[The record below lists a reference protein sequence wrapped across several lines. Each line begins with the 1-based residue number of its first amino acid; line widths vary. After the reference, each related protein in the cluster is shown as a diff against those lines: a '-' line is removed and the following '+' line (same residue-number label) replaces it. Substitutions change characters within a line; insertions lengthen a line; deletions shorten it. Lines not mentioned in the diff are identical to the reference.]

1 MGKAPRLW
9 LTGLAA
15 TVAAL
20 PASPALASGTAEL
33 SHGGARVSP
42 LPAASWHG
50 RPIRRPQPS
59 AAAAAVAVP
68 IPRGARTPLRPGAGY
83 GRPGGFAAVRDV
95 QRLLHRIGYRPG
107 PVDGLFGA
115 RTRASVQWFQIKHGL
130 RPSGVVGPTT
140 LAFLRLRAA
149 GVRVP
154 GQAGRGSRAV
164 SPGPVTALAN
174 RGSPRSQPAGQSHTA
189 IAALALGIAAVLILL
204 AGGTSLWRRE
214 LPRAKAAA
222 SAKRPPSPSPA
233 PVATA
238 VGYVTGRD
246 RAEIR
251 RRAQAIER
259 ACSDR
264 GWTLARVVQEGHGN
278 GAQGKARRG
287 LAVALD
293 QLAEGAGDRLVACRL
308 QDLGTTRRDLARLI
322 AWCGKS
328 HVDLI
333 ALDVGLDTAT
343 TDGRLAARCLA
354 AVGDREREASPRP
367 RSESRGNRKRA
378 TAGANVSPAPAVP
391 S

>member
-1 MGKAPRLW
+1 MGQAPRLW

-15 TVAAL
+15 TIAAL
-20 PASPALASGTAEL
+20 PASPALASGTVEL
-33 SHGGARVSP
+33 SDGGAGVSP

-50 RPIRRPQPS
+50 RPIRRPQTGAA
-59 AAAAAVAVP
+59 AAAAAVP
-68 IPRGARTPLRPGAGY
+68 IPGGARTPLRLGAGY
-83 GRPGGFAAVRDV
+83 GRPDEFAAVRDV

-154 GQAGRGSRAV
+154 GQAGRGSRPA
-164 SPGPVTALAN
+164 SPGPVTPLAH
-174 RGSPRSQPAGQSHTA
+174 RGSPGAQPAGQGHTA
-189 IAALALGIAAVLILL
+189 ISALALGIAAVLILL
-204 AGGTSLWRRE
+204 AGGTVLWRHE
-214 LPRAKAAA
+214 WPRAQAAA
-222 SAKRPPSPSPA
+222 SAKRRPPPA
-233 PVATA
+233 PKA
-238 VGYVTGRD
+238 VGYVTGGD
-246 RAEIR
+246 RAETQ
-251 RRAQAIER
+251 RRAEAIER

-264 GWTLARVVQEGHGN
+264 GWTLARVVQEGNGN

-308 QDLGTTRRDLARLI
+308 QDLGATRRDLARLI

-328 HVDLI
+328 HVELI
-333 ALDVGLDTAT
+333 ALDVGLDTGTA
-343 TDGRLAARCLA
+343 DGRLAARCLA
-354 AVGDREREASPRP
+354 AVGEQERDASPGP
-367 RSESRGNRKRA
+367 RSESRRNRKRA
-378 TAGANVSPAPAVP
+378 TAGAKASPAPAVP